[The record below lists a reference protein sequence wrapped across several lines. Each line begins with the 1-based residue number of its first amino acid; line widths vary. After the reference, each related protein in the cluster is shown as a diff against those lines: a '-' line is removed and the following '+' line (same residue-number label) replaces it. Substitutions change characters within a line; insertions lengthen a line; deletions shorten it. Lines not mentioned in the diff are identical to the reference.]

1 MKLSNKFQMKKTE
14 FLSISIDP
22 DSELKQVCK
31 KYTDEQLLDF
41 LFHFVKGCKK
51 VNKEKRIQI
60 IGFTYSDDKIE
71 K

>member
-1 MKLSNKFQMKKTE
+1 MKLNSQFKMKKTE

-22 DSELKQVCK
+22 DSELKEVCE

-41 LFHFVKGCKK
+41 LFQFVKSCKK

-60 IGFTYSDDKIE
+60 IGFTYFDDVIE
-71 K
+71 Q